1 MKKLLYLLPVCFWIS
16 ACSDKKP
23 AGDYAMIDVIGSIG
37 KYQKIY
43 CSDLFSSIELI
54 PLETRD
60 DCLLDV
66 PNRNLYSVIMNDE
79 VILVTYTF
87 FEDYR
92 VCAFD
97 LSGRFLNQIGQKG
110 QGPGD
115 FQSIST
121 ISFNTE
127 NRSVYLWNSNQIII
141 EYAFNGSFTRSIP
154 LPEVDGKRLSGHAY
168 IGDGLFVGHQ
178 SYSGTNKYNYCLYDE
193 HGDIVKC
200 FPNYIFFER
209 PRRSGGWSI
218 IGASEPVPVDDRVYL
233 KNVENDTIYCLS
245 NTSLQPAFVFELGK
259 HKFHKEY
266 LESIN
271 AKGILEKTIIVY
283 SLMGTPNYFFYEIG
297 VPEIL
302 PTPPIKPVYNP
313 MTNTYRT
320 RETYIYGIYNMKE
333 NTNILLDIN
342 NNLLHEKGIINDLN
356 GGLPFFPRY
365 YAGNNIVIDMWD
377 ATKMKETLTEEYF
390 ASRPIKD
397 QQAHQK
403 LRDLLDNLHEDDNPV
418 VVIAKL
424 K

>member
-1 MKKLLYLLPVCFWIS
+1 MKKLLYFLSVCFCAA
-16 ACSDKKP
+16 ACSNKKST
-23 AGDYAMIDVIGSIG
+23 GEYAMIDVIGSIG
-37 KYQKIY
+37 KYQKVY

-60 DCLLDV
+60 DCLLAV
-66 PNRNLYSVIMNDE
+66 PNRSLYSLMMNDE

-87 FEDYR
+87 FHDYR
-92 VCAFD
+92 LCAFD
-97 LSGRFLNQIGQKG
+97 LAGRFLNRIGQKG

-115 FQSIST
+115 FQSIYT

-127 NRSVYLWNSNQIII
+127 NRSIYLWNSNRNII
-141 EYAFNGSFTRSIP
+141 EYAFNGNFLRSIP
-154 LPEVDGKRLSGHAY
+154 LPEVEGKSLNGHAY

-178 SYSGTNKYNYCLYDE
+178 YYSGKNKYNYCLYDQ

-200 FPNYIFFER
+200 FPNHIFFER
-209 PRRSGGWSI
+209 PGSGWWLI
-218 IGASEPVPVDDRVYL
+218 PGASEAVPVDDRTYL
-233 KNVENDTIYCLS
+233 KDVENDTIYCLA
-245 NTSLQPAFVFELGK
+245 NTSLHPAFVFDLGK
-259 HKFHKEY
+259 YKFLKEY

-271 AKGILEKTIIVY
+271 SSAASERTIIVY
-283 SLMGTPNYFFYEIG
+283 RLMGTPDYFFYEIM
-297 VPEIL
+297 VPEIV
-302 PTPPIKPVYNP
+302 PTPKIEPVYRP
-313 MTNTYRT
+313 MTDKYLT
-320 RETYIYGIYNMKE
+320 RENFIYGIYNIKE
-333 NTNILLDIN
+333 HTNILLDIN
-342 NNLLHEKGIINDLN
+342 NKVLNEKGIINDLN

-365 YAGNNIVIDMWD
+365 YAGNNIVVDMWD